1 MAIIILAQAHTACP
15 FMLKTYAEQ
24 LQLQLPEKVTKATT
38 VSKFINTLPRNDNRI

>member
-1 MAIIILAQAHTACP
+1 MAIIILAQAHTACS

-24 LQLQLPEKVTKATT
+24 LQLPEKVTKAAT